1 MDHPRQHTEVH
12 LSPRC
17 LPPSEE
23 LRLCDTRPD
32 AAVRKQSSSHGMF
45 VGREWEGCIGLNES
59 PSERGEA
66 EGEGRGCGEKM
77 GGCKEVKGI

>member
-1 MDHPRQHTEVH
+1 M
-12 LSPRC
+12 
-17 LPPSEE
+17 
-23 LRLCDTRPD
+23 
-32 AAVRKQSSSHGMF
+32 
-45 VGREWEGCIGLNES
+45 GLNGS